1 MRTNWR
7 IPASLPAD
15 SAIIA
20 FRHFQAYAL
29 TATEPIAD
37 PFESAGVL
45 TDENGHFS
53 LETSVLAA
61 LMEVGGTNTDTGEA
75 NELTLLAPRS
85 SSVITPLTT
94 LILGLVEDTGITVAE
109 AESQVQSALGI
120 KGNEDLTQLD
130 SFDPN
135 SDATVAQDV
144 QQAAA
149 QVAELGSLA
158 EETGSDFYRQV

>member
-1 MRTNWR
+1 
-7 IPASLPAD
+7 
-15 SAIIA
+15 
-20 FRHFQAYAL
+20 
-29 TATEPIAD
+29 
-37 PFESAGVL
+37 
-45 TDENGHFS
+45 
-53 LETSVLAA
+53 
-61 LMEVGGTNTDTGEA
+61 MEVGGTNTDTGEA